1 VNLADY
7 LLTPEGLGDLLDQLA
22 SPVPDPQLVGD
33 GALCD
38 ACALQILAAMRR
50 ATSHGGDDNEP
61 AQVLVRFVAA
71 QTGKHIDRV
80 RSGYKPHVLGGTL
93 LFVARHLW
101 PAYEVWMGNCHPMGH
116 RLSVPGC
123 IHWLRSEGMLDCVL
137 QGLCVS
143 APAAKQLRLAVNGYT
158 RTDSTHYNW
167 SKWARAEVHAQVKR
181 ELDDLLK
188 GEIALGWESQCHLRR
203 PRQAVRRGARAA
215 VAG

>member
-33 GALCD
+33 GALSD
-38 ACALQILAAMRR
+38 ASAVQILAAMRR
-50 ATSHGGDDNEP
+50 AASHGRDDDEP
-61 AQVLVRFVAA
+61 PQVLVGFVAA
-71 QTGKHIDRV
+71 ETGKHINRV
-80 RSGYKPHVLGGTL
+80 RSGYKPHVLGGAL

-101 PAYEVWMGNCHPMGH
+101 PAYEVWMGNCHPMAH

-123 IHWLRSEGMLDCVL
+123 INWLRSEGMLDHVL

-143 APAAKQLRLAVNGYT
+143 APAARQLRLAVNEYT
-158 RTDSTHYNW
+158 RTDSSHCNW
-167 SKWARAEVHAQVKR
+167 CKWARAQVHAQVKR

-188 GEIALGWESQCHLRR
+188 GEIVLGWESQCHLRR
-203 PRQAVRRGARAA
+203 PRQAVRRGAGEAA
-215 VAG
+215 AG